1 MNDIEIRLRCVEA
14 AVHVPGNPNTL
25 QQAREFYG
33 FAVEGRQEPSV
44 EGDIA
49 DVVTIIS
56 PTETPF
62 MKEGAGALL
71 RVAEAPAPKGKG
83 QRK

>member
-33 FAVEGRQEPSV
+33 FAIEGREEPVRSV
-44 EGDIA
+44 LATAEGDI
-49 DVVTIIS
+49 VN
-56 PTETPF
+56 PT
-62 MKEGAGALL
+62 
-71 RVAEAPAPKGKG
+71 AEQIAAATGGKKG